1 MDKPVVDEIFEL
13 IIRGELD
20 KLDDISRPEGAI
32 HIRSA
37 ISTENRSA
45 VGLSVDLENIT
56 KRAPWITPLFL
67 GPRIFFT
74 SRSTAIQNVIT
85 GGKSKV
91 LIDWSFSFDSNV
103 AEKVRAYVNHEDIN
117 QIDRERVITLL
128 KLKNEY
134 SLQTDLLPFLFEN
147 LRLSR
152 NDRKNER
159 PLNTIVA
166 FKKLDYLDWES
177 FEKNPAKPEFLCNEE
192 SLLEEAVN
200 TYENLINDNE
210 VKKREY
216 KALFTQVFLFELA
229 ILWLRN
235 KSSPEEV
242 FESLIDFCVLQLK
255 KLPKYEL
262 MFAWMFLKNQN
273 KVRFFGPLAG
283 ISKKLTKS
291 LRGMAW
297 DMTHMR
303 TLETMSTATNMGS
316 FFIPFFVSFDE
327 KFSEILKQN
336 QIQVLVIDDR
346 LKRMHSASQGE
357 LDFQIVLNKCM
368 SKNVLNEMTTEKS
381 DIRRSYDLPRNDLE
395 HILSN
400 QTIVLER
407 LAAEARVARKA
418 KT

>member
-1 MDKPVVDEIFEL
+1 MNKPVVDEIFEL
-13 IIRGELD
+13 IIRGEFD
-20 KLDDISRPEGAI
+20 KLEEISRPEDAI

-37 ISTENRSA
+37 ISTENKSA
-45 VGLSVDLENIT
+45 AGLSVDLEDIT
-56 KRAPWITPLFL
+56 ERAPWITPLFL

-74 SRSTAIQNVIT
+74 SRSTALQNAIT
-85 GGKSKV
+85 GGKSNV

-103 AEKVRAYVNHEDIN
+103 AEKVRAYVNYEDIN

-134 SLQTDLLPFLFEN
+134 SLQTDLLPFLLEN
-147 LRLSR
+147 FRLSR
-152 NDRKNER
+152 NDKKNER

-166 FKKLDYLDWES
+166 FKKLDYLDWKS
-177 FEKNPAKPEFLCNEE
+177 FENNPDKPKFLCDEE
-192 SLLEEAVN
+192 ALLKEAVN
-200 TYENLINDNE
+200 TYESLINDNE

-216 KALFTQVFLFELA
+216 KTLFTQVFLFELA
-229 ILWLRN
+229 ILWLGN

-242 FESLIDFCVLQLK
+242 FRALIDFCVLQLK

-262 MFAWMFLKNQN
+262 MFAWIFLKNPY
-273 KVRFFGPLAG
+273 KVRFFGPLSG
-283 ISKKLTKS
+283 ISKELTKS

-303 TLETMSTATNMGS
+303 TLETMSAATNMGS

-346 LKRMHSASQGE
+346 LKRMHSANQSE
-357 LDFQIVLNKCM
+357 LDFQIELNKCM
-368 SKNVLNEMTTEKS
+368 SKNVRNEMTIEKS
-381 DIRRSYDLPRNDLE
+381 DNRRSYDLPQNDLE

-400 QTIVLER
+400 QTMVLER
-407 LAAEARVARKA
+407 LAAEAREARNAKA
-418 KT
+418 